1 MVNEELK
8 TTRFKKDVKIG
19 VLVAIRSDESFD
31 RYTVLKQGDYNTGRY
46 GSQYECGVFSPFMD
60 LSTEDLWKIT
70 TLLDIDANEIYAMYW
85 DSGVPLADQRIGSPV
100 NVHAKDSVKLFKV
113 LNPGTYSKMVGRLAG
128 VDFVSAY
135 GGVFNNGFKYIKL
148 EQPKPFYQGVLLSET
163 LIEAINYLGLP
174 YTIRDINEK
183 FGSEKTST
191 VHYADKEPVKS
202 GMNITMTTIQDEFIR
217 KTASEKARAAG
228 DEELAK
234 RFEDAVPKVK
244 TWYDYTKQLVNEA
257 EPMYQKGW
265 MPKIETSMKHW
276 SKTGS
281 AVNETTILAWEVI
294 SNRKDKKFGSDYPE
308 DYQRYVDW
316 DMVGYTD
323 VSRKPI
329 LKLFRYQQDCGE
341 NIAASYLKDII
352 EMWDDGGR
360 EEFAQNKVLVD
371 LIFKGGVL
379 PRMKKPAILFNTA
392 PSCGEI
398 RECVLRDVEWSESGI
413 AHTGTASTI
422 FNDISII
429 NTIGENAKDP
439 TSEFTTSDGQTIKVL
454 DSVLMN
460 CLAEVIR
467 RTFHDNVR
475 DGGGSWKRTTIMALR
490 NDIKGTYMGFSQSSE
505 EKAIRANAEAAF
517 ADNEEE
523 RKKKIKEFEQLKAKM
538 EKEKKNA

>member
-1 MVNEELK
+1 MSEELK
-8 TTRFKKDVKIG
+8 TSRFKKSVKIG

-46 GSQYECGVFSPFMD
+46 GSQYDCGVFSPFMD

-70 TLLDIDANEIYAMYW
+70 TLLDIDSNEIYSMYW
-85 DSGVPLADQRIGSPV
+85 DAGVPLSDQRIGSPV

-148 EQPKPFYQGVLLSET
+148 EQPKPFYQGVILSDT
-163 LIEAINYLGLP
+163 LVDAINYLGLP

-202 GMNITMTTIQDEFIR
+202 GMNITLATIQEEFVR
-217 KTASEKARAAG
+217 KQAADKAFKEG
-228 DEELAK
+228 EHELFQKFFNAI
-234 RFEDAVPKVK
+234 PKPK

-265 MPKIETSMKHW
+265 MPKIETSIKHW
-276 SKTGS
+276 ARKGS
-281 AVNETTILAWEVI
+281 AVNETTIFAWEVI
-294 SNRKDKKFGSDYPE
+294 SQRKDKKFGADYPE

-316 DMVGYTD
+316 DSVGYAD

-341 NIAASYLKDII
+341 NIASSYVKDIISMWDEGGKEEFLANTPLVKFVFEGGVIPRVPKPVILFDTAPSSGEIRNSILKDID
-352 EMWDDGGR
+352 WNNGR
-360 EEFAQNKVLVD
+360 IDN
-371 LIFKGGVL
+371 
-379 PRMKKPAILFNTA
+379 
-392 PSCGEI
+392 
-398 RECVLRDVEWSESGI
+398 
-413 AHTGTASTI
+413 TGTAKMIAS
-422 FNDISII
+422 D
-429 NTIGENAKDP
+429 
-439 TSEFTTSDGQTIKVL
+439 TSELTKAAEGCPKTTTVTVKGEEITVADALLL
-454 DSVLMN
+454 D
-460 CLAEVIR
+460 CLKEVVR
-467 RTFHDNVR
+467 RTLHDNVR

-490 NDIKGTYMGFSQSSE
+490 NDIKGTYMGFSQNSE
-505 EKAIRANAEAAF
+505 EKMIRANAEAAF
-517 ADNEEE
+517 ATNEEE
-523 RKKKIKEFEQLKAKM
+523 RKKKIAEFEQLKAKV
-538 EKEKKNA
+538 EKEKEKND